1 MIAITPLQLARA
13 CRKLADGK
21 KASNISILDL
31 RGLSSMADF
40 FVICS
45 ATSEPHLKAI
55 VNEIEI
61 KLKDEGIHC
70 AHVDGRPVS
79 NWMVMDYVD
88 VVVHIMRDNLREYYG
103 LERLWGDAKKV
114 K

>member
-1 MIAITPLQLARA
+1 MS
-13 CRKLADGK
+13 DY
-21 KASNISILDL
+21 
-31 RGLSSMADF
+31 
-40 FVICS
+40 FVVCS

-55 VNEIEI
+55 VNEIET
-61 KLKDEGIHC
+61 KLKDQGVRAVHI
-70 AHVDGRPVS
+70 DGRPGS

-88 VVVHIMRDNLREYYG
+88 VVVHVMHDKLREFYG

>member
-1 MIAITPLQLARA
+1 
-13 CRKLADGK
+13 
-21 KASNISILDL
+21 
-31 RGLSSMADF
+31 MADF
-40 FVICS
+40 FVLCS

-61 KLKDEGIHC
+61 KLKEMGVHA
-70 AHVDGRPVS
+70 AHIDGRPSS

-88 VVVHIMRDNLREYYG
+88 VVVHVMRDNLREFYG
-103 LERLWGDAKKV
+103 LEQLWGDAKKV

>member
-1 MIAITPLQLARA
+1 
-13 CRKLADGK
+13 
-21 KASNISILDL
+21 
-31 RGLSSMADF
+31 MADY
-40 FVICS
+40 FVLCS

-55 VNEIEI
+55 VNEIEE
-61 KLKDEGIHC
+61 KLREEGVHC
-70 AHVDGRPVS
+70 QHVDGRPVS

-88 VVVHIMRDNLREYYG
+88 VVVHVMRDALRERYS

>member
-1 MIAITPLQLARA
+1 M
-13 CRKLADGK
+13 ADSK
-21 KASNISILDL
+21 KATQINILDL
-31 RGLSSMADF
+31 RGLSTMSDF

-55 VNEIEI
+55 VNEIEMQ
-61 KLKDEGIHC
+61 LKEKGVRCQHI
-70 AHVDGRPVS
+70 DGRPAS

-88 VVVHIMRDNLREYYG
+88 VIVHVMRDNLREHYG

>member
-1 MIAITPLQLARA
+1 
-13 CRKLADGK
+13 
-21 KASNISILDL
+21 
-31 RGLSSMADF
+31 MADY

-55 VNEIEI
+55 VNEIEA
-61 KLKDEGIHC
+61 KLKEQGVRC

-88 VVVHIMRDNLREYYG
+88 VIVHVMRDTMREYYG